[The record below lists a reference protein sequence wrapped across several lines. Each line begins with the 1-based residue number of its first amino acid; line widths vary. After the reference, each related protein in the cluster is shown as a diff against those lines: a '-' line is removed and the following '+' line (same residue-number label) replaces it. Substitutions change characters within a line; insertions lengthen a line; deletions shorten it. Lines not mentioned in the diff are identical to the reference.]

1 MTICTAALRRSS
13 EVMGVRLKFTLCC
26 VTAFVI
32 AMTGACGEETSD
44 AGYRDFGNNR
54 SGPGSAAA
62 EARRR
67 EEAAKK
73 AKAEADAKATKD
85 FKLPALTE
93 ISFIPDPTRRDPFMP
108 FFEVLV
114 KQEKPFIEVQR
125 DVKLKDYDISE
136 LRLIGIITNIGD
148 DRAMVTTP
156 DKTGYVLKRGD
167 YVGRADYIKQ
177 GNSGDVIQVNW
188 RVARIHGS
196 GKEEERGIYLVRDDP
211 TTSRGVDVTRFIPLH
226 PPD

>member
-1 MTICTAALRRSS
+1 
-13 EVMGVRLKFTLCC
+13 MGPRLKHILLF
-26 VTAFVI
+26 VTAFACII
-32 AMTGACGEETSD
+32 ALACEDETQD

-54 SGPGSAAA
+54 NGPGSAAA

-67 EEAAKK
+67 EQEAKK
-73 AKAEADAKATKD
+73 REDADAEARTIA
-85 FKLPALTE
+85 LPTLTE
-93 ISFIPDPTRRDPFMP
+93 VSFITDPRRRDPFAP
-108 FFEVLV
+108 FLEVLV
-114 KQEKPFIEVQR
+114 KQDKTVVEIQR
-125 DVKLKDYDISE
+125 DVKLKDYDVSE

-167 YVGRADYIKQ
+167 YVGRADFIKQ
-177 GNSGDVIQVNW
+177 GAGGDVIQVNW

-211 TTSRGVDVTRFIPLH
+211 TTSRGVDVTKFIPLH